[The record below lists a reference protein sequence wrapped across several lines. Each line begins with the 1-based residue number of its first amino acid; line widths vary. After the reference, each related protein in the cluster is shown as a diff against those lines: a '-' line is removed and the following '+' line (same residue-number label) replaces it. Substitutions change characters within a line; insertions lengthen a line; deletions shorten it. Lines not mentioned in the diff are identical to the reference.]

1 MFFTWIIYI
10 LYLNDFRA
18 VYKALFLNTFPLS
31 GDHVHVQNSLGI
43 QVFYDSSTPTEH
55 D

>member
-1 MFFTWIIYI
+1 MFLTWIIYI
-10 LYLNDFRA
+10 LYLNDFRT
-18 VYKALFLNTFPLS
+18 VSKALFLNTSSLS
-31 GDHVHVQNSLGI
+31 GDHVHVHNLLGN